1 MASYN
6 KVILM
11 GRLTAD
17 PELRRTGSGKAVT
30 SFSIA
35 VDRQT
40 KEKQT
45 DFPDIV
51 AWEGTA
57 EFVARNFYKGKEILL
72 EGEVQTRTY
81 TDKEGKKRKVT
92 EVVAREIRFV
102 GKKEDAQQQP
112 QQQAQN
118 NAGNFA
124 MLDDDDEPLPF

>member
-30 SFSIA
+30 SFNIA

-72 EGEVQTRTY
+72 EGDLQTRTY
-81 TDKEGKKRKVT
+81 TDKEGNKRKVT

-102 GKKEDAQQQP
+102 GKKEDAQQP
-112 QQQAQN
+112 QQQPQN
-118 NAGNFA
+118 NAGDYA
-124 MLDDDDEPLPF
+124 MLDEDDEQLPF

>member
-17 PELRRTGSGKAVT
+17 PELRRTPSGKAVT
-30 SFSIA
+30 SFGIA
-35 VDRQT
+35 VDRWT

-51 AWEGTA
+51 AWEGMA
-57 EFVARNFYKGKEILL
+57 EFVARNFRKGKEIML
-72 EGEVQTRTY
+72 EGELQTRTY

-102 GKKEDAQQQP
+102 GKKDDAQQP
-112 QQQAQN
+112 QQAQN
-118 NAGNFA
+118 NAGDYA
-124 MLDDDDEPLPF
+124 MLDDDDEQLPF

>member
-30 SFSIA
+30 SFNIA

-72 EGEVQTRTY
+72 EGDLQTRTY
-81 TDKEGKKRKVT
+81 TDKDGNKRKVT

-102 GKKEDAQQQP
+102 GKKEDGQQP

-118 NAGNFA
+118 NAGDYA
-124 MLDDDDEPLPF
+124 MLDDDDEQLPF